1 MKVDCLM
8 GTYGR
13 YSLACESLACFL
25 QQTALSDATLLIY
38 NQHPVPLRFEH
49 PRVRVVNEVRE
60 NVSLRQIKQR
70 MLELADPAAEF
81 IHFWDDDDLYLS
93 WHLQDVLENIGDSVA
108 WKAERNWVWMGDR
121 DFTLESNFFEG
132 TWTFRADFLR
142 AAPLETHPLYCD
154 HPVYM
159 QTWDAGL
166 LATTDLGDFANY
178 IYRWHFNGNQHVSA
192 YPFKNERDQTTN
204 IEKYRAGSTD
214 IRTGGVLIPAD
225 LNPKWRTFV
234 TAIGGKVTP
243 RNHDEIRRRLASA
256 PSAWGDDAGSSWLTW
271 LRRGVRTLGQRI

>member
-1 MKVDCLM
+1 M
-8 GTYGR
+8 G
-13 YSLACESLACFL
+13 E
-25 QQTALSDATLLIY
+25 
-38 NQHPVPLRFEH
+38 
-49 PRVRVVNEVRE
+49 
-60 NVSLRQIKQR
+60 
-70 MLELADPAAEF
+70 
-81 IHFWDDDDLYLS
+81 
-93 WHLQDVLENIGDSVA
+93 
-108 WKAERNWVWMGDR
+108 R

-159 QTWDAGL
+159 QTLDAGL

-192 YPFKNERDQTTN
+192 YPFQNESDQTTN

-214 IRTGGVLIPAD
+214 IRTSGVLIPAD

-234 TAIGGKVTP
+234 TAIEGKVAP
-243 RNHDEIRRRLASA
+243 RNHDEIRRRLSSA
-256 PSAWGDDAGSSWLTW
+256 PSVGGDDARLVMAHLDPPRGQNIEPTDIELNPLRVFDRFRRSSSD
-271 LRRGVRTLGQRI
+271 RT

>member
-1 MKVDCLM
+1 MKIDCLM

-49 PRVRVVNEVRE
+49 PRVRVVNEIRE
-60 NVSLRQIKQR
+60 NVSLRQIRQR
-70 MLELADPAAEF
+70 MLELADPTAEL
-81 IHFWDDDDLYLS
+81 IHFWDDDDLYLP

-108 WKAERNWVWMGDR
+108 WKAERNWVWMGER
-121 DFTLESNFFEG
+121 DFTLEFNFFEG

-159 QTWDAGL
+159 QTLDAGL

-192 YPFKNERDQTTN
+192 YPFQNESDQTTN

-214 IRTGGVLIPAD
+214 IRTSGVLVPAD

-234 TAIGGKVTP
+234 TAIEGKVAP
-243 RNHDEIRRRLASA
+243 RNHDEIRRRLSST
-256 PSAWGDDAGSSWLTW
+256 PSVGVTTLARHGSLGFV
-271 LRRGVRTLGQRI
+271 RGVRTLSLRT